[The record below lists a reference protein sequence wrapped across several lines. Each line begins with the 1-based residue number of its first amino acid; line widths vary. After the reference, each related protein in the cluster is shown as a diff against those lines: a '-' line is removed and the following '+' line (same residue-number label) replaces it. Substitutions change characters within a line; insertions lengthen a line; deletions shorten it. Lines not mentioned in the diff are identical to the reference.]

1 MTTRNF
7 LIFINPISG
16 TRNKKEIRSYIQNK
30 LTILQHSFEV
40 LSANEYGK
48 YPFLNEKIINE
59 KITDIIICGGD
70 GTVSQITSYLIN
82 THIKVGII
90 PSGSGNGMAF
100 TAGIPKD
107 YKKALEVILQ
117 GNASFVDALIINKN
131 YSCHLSGLGFDAQ
144 VSHDFARQEKR
155 GPSTYIKEALK
166 NFFKAKP
173 YHFEVT
179 ANGKTF
185 NTNAFF
191 ISIANSNQFGNSI
204 VIAPKASLSDGLLDI
219 VIVQKVGKF
228 WLVFKLLKQIK
239 SGKITS
245 VRNTDK
251 TIHYFQTKKISI
263 KNLDNAPFHIDGEPM
278 ETAAIFDVEII
289 ANAFLLLQPAD
300 INLHKKGSIPFT
312 HNN

>member
-16 TRNKKEIRSYIQNK
+16 TRNKKDVRSYIQEQ
-30 LTILQHSFEV
+30 LTNLQQKHEV
-40 LSANEYGK
+40 LPTNEHSNYS
-48 YPFLNEKIINE
+48 FLKEKIITEN
-59 KITDIIICGGD
+59 ITDIIICGGD
-70 GTVSQITSYLIN
+70 GTVNQITAHLLN
-82 THIKVGII
+82 TDVKVGII
-90 PSGSGNGMAF
+90 PLGSGNGMAF

-107 YKKALEVILQ
+107 YKKAMDVILA
-117 GNASFVDALIINKN
+117 GNASNVNALMINKH

-155 GPSTYIKEALK
+155 GPSTYMKETLK

-173 YHFEVT
+173 YRFEVA

-191 ISIANSNQFGNSI
+191 LSIANSNQFGNSI
-204 VIAPKASLSDGLLDI
+204 IIAPKASLSDGLLDI
-219 VIVQKVGKF
+219 VIVQKAGKF
-228 WLVFKLLKQIK
+228 GLVFKLLRQIR

-278 ETAAIFDVEII
+278 ETAATFDVEII
-289 ANAFLLLQPAD
+289 ERAFLLLQPV
-300 INLHKKGSIPFT
+300 LL
-312 HNN
+312 